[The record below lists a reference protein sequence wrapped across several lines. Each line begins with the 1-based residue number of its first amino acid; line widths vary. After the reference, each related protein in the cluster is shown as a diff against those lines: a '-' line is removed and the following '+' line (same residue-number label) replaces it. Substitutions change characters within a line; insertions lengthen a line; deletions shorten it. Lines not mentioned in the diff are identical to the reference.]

1 MLGKVGCLVNME
13 ALLVGYLGGSVL
25 KVDIAGA
32 ANKQSLTSGFGL
44 LVMLGVY
51 IFVSVPCTF
60 QLFCGIITKLA

>member
-1 MLGKVGCLVNME
+1 MLGKVGCLVNLE

-25 KVDIAGA
+25 KVDLAGA

-51 IFVSVPCTF
+51 IFVSVPCT
-60 QLFCGIITKLA
+60 